1 MFGRAA
7 GGDCAGGGAGGTGR
21 APPGRGGGVVGRG
34 LDTVASDPPAGGRGL
49 VPPVDGGGG
58 SRGGGSGGD
67 GGGAAAPPRRCV
79 RFGSVRLRTVGG
91 VRRLGGIIR
100 LGMIVVSWV
109 ADASGRWGRS
119 AGRSAGV
126 GRDGVAERAGRGG
139 GSGCSRPSFAGG
151 RFARAPFV
159 DAPFVPAPFAGAA
172 LRVGVSPRVGVGV
185 SPRVGGV
192 ASPRLGGVA
201 SPRVGGVVS
210 PRLGG
215 VASPSPCSSV
225 LDRADR
231 GRLTVASSSVTDCD
245 RVMECPPFH
254 ARPSGP
260 RPSLTTSRPLSSRPL
275 SSSSPPPAAQS
286 RISATGPPLSA
297 GHAMRD
303 RWRGRSS
310 ARGGSPRPQTVSPTR
325 NARSTDQTRT
335 REFDGEHRSINV
347 T

>member
-1 MFGRAA
+1 VFGRAA

-21 APPGRGGGVVGRG
+21 APPGRGGGLVGRG

-67 GGGAAAPPRRCV
+67 GGGAAGPPRCRV
-79 RFGSVRLRTVGG
+79 RFGSVRPRTVGG

-151 RFARAPFV
+151 RLARAPFV

-172 LRVGVSPRVGVGV
+172 LRVGVSPRVG
-185 SPRVGGV
+185 
-192 ASPRLGGVA
+192 
-201 SPRVGGVVS
+201 
-210 PRLGG
+210 G

-225 LDRADR
+225 LDRAGR
-231 GRLTVASSSVTDCD
+231 GRLMVASSSVTDCD

-275 SSSSPPPAAQS
+275 SSSSPPPADQS